1 MLLPPASP
9 ARSGVTRCA
18 SVWDNQMG
26 SSSVSFPDLGSPVP
40 QKGWADGS
48 SPSFLIAS
56 YFSLQVPPSYCQ
68 MLSWWFLQASA
79 SLFYLCLSLFFLF
92 CFFPLCFFNTS
103 RKNCTQ
109 TLIQMVSY
117 SKAPHL
123 HRRTPQVFPELSD
136 AENYCRN
143 PGGENERPWCYTKDP
158 SVTWEYCSVSPCGD
172 GRPFL
177 SLYLFWDHGKCWL
190 AAHHTMGLM
199 APLINSV
206 F

>member
-1 MLLPPASP
+1 
-9 ARSGVTRCA
+9 
-18 SVWDNQMG
+18 MG
-26 SSSVSFPDLGSPVP
+26 SSSPSFPELGSPVP

-48 SPSFLIAS
+48 LTYCFIFQYASSPFPLPDAFLVILAS
-56 YFSLQVPPSYCQ
+56 YCK
-68 MLSWWFLQASA
+68 QA
-79 SLFYLCLSLFFLF
+79 
-92 CFFPLCFFNTS
+92 CFTSIFLCFFSFFFFSPCFVNTS

-172 GRPFL
+172 GRWLQFMISVTVLVLGPCKVL
-177 SLYLFWDHGKCWL
+177 TCCPSHHGS
-190 AAHHTMGLM
+190 HGPTD
-199 APLINSV
+199 
-206 F
+206 